1 MRTIAALGLIFTY
14 HFPSLPCTQQLLKK
28 GGFIGIA
35 DFFLKGNYDDCL
47 SPLFRRVRAVESL
60 LHKNWYVLLVVWFMR
75 CCLCVLRML

>member
-1 MRTIAALGLIFTY
+1 LLLL
-14 HFPSLPCTQQLLKK
+14 HNLQLLKK